1 MKRILL
7 SLLCCLSALTA
18 GAQTAYDLSK
28 LRTEDL
34 GRGVIAVRQ
43 SSSEVFVTWRYLS
56 QDPGNVKFDVFRD
69 GVKVNPKPIAD
80 VTWFVDANAS
90 PDAARYEVRP
100 TSGKGRA
107 GSFLL
112 PASAPE
118 GYLPIP
124 LDIPEPHS
132 EPTGGQPA
140 YSPNDCS
147 VGDVDGDGEY
157 EIFLKW
163 DPSNSR
169 DNAHNGYTDVVYI
182 DCLKLSGER
191 LWRINL
197 GRNIRAGAHYTQF
210 IVYDLDGDGCAELV
224 CKTSDATVDGTG
236 RVIGDAIADYREHS
250 SKTRGRIVK
259 GNEYLTVFNG
269 RTGAAMATVDYVP
282 GRGENGSWG
291 DRNANRS
298 DRYLA
303 ALAFLD
309 GVHPSVVM
317 CRGYYTRATL
327 AAWDWDG
334 KELKLRWLF
343 DSHSDDSLK
352 GYDGQGN
359 HNLRVADVDG
369 DGCDEIVY
377 GSCCIDHDG
386 TGLYTNGLGHGDAM
400 HIGAM
405 IPGSRKLQVWIG
417 HENRGVG
424 SALVDAATGQI
435 IWRVPSNVDV
445 GRSMAADID
454 PTKPGWEM
462 WSSATGGLR
471 DYQGNVV
478 GKQPN
483 SVNFA
488 VWWDGD
494 LSRELLDRTQV
505 QKYNPSTGELD
516 ILKEFVGCAS
526 NNGTKSNPALS
537 GDLFGDWRE
546 EVLLRSE
553 DNRELRLYV
562 STEPTAYRFHT
573 FLEDPVYRTS
583 IAAENVCYNQPPETG
598 FYFGEELSG
607 KFRGTTLKG
616 PSMREPQVLTDILR
630 DSVILGRER
639 MQTVPPG
646 AFGNPN
652 GTPPPQG
659 ARPDGQRPQA
669 PPPGVQG
676 QMPPQG
682 PPPGIPSG
690 ARPASAGAP
699 ERQQGAPGTAAA
711 KGPDGGAAGVGAYNN
726 QGPRP
731 IGPQGQMPPQGGRPP
746 QGMNWDSYYDATPDS
761 LDLARTARPVAG
773 SSRKEGCPVL
783 FLVGDS
789 TMRTGTRGNGDNGQW
804 GWGYYAHE
812 WFDEDRITVENHALG
827 GLSCR
832 TFYRDWWPDVIKGV
846 QQGDYVIIQ
855 IGHNDSGPYDT
866 PFGRSSIPG
875 TGKETVQVKLMDG
888 REETVLSYGEY
899 LRRYIDE
906 IRDKGA
912 HPLLFTLTPRNQWDD
927 GHVRRKSDSYNIWIR
942 EVAREKRVPVV
953 DLEDISAHDFE
964 QWSRFKV
971 DYMFYGD
978 NIHSSAF
985 GAAHN
990 AWCAARGIAT
1000 CDESALK
1007 KYLKPLTLPTQEF
1020 EREPGKPALI
1030 VTGDSTIQN
1039 TDSDPDGMWGWGSVL
1054 ETVFDP
1060 ERITLVN
1067 AGKAGRSARTF
1078 LDEGRWDRVYNSIRP
1093 GDFVV
1098 IQFGHNDMG
1107 PVNRPP
1113 FRAELPGNGD
1123 DTDNLFMPDKR
1134 KYQVIYSYGWYLRK
1148 FIDDVREKGG
1158 TPILVSLTPRN
1169 EWPHGKMERR
1179 DDSYGIWVRDV
1190 VRQTGVDFIDMHNI
1204 TADFYD
1210 AIGPEAT
1217 KPYYKND
1224 HTHTSRSGAERNAKS
1239 FAQGLQQL
1247 NHPLAKYLK

>member
-1 MKRILL
+1 MKSKFLIFLVA
-7 SLLCCLSALTA
+7 CLAVWTA
-18 GAQTAYDLSK
+18 GAQTAYDYTK
-28 LRTEDL
+28 LRMEDL
-34 GRGVIAVRQ
+34 GRGVVAVRK
-43 SSSEVFVTWRYLS
+43 SPSEVFVAWRYLS
-56 QDPGNVKFDVFRD
+56 QDPENAKFNVYRD
-69 GVKVNPKPIAD
+69 GVKLTRKPVAD
-80 VTWFVDANAS
+80 VTFFVDSYAGTE
-90 PDAARYEVRP
+90 AARYEVRP
-100 TSGKGRA
+100 ASGKGKA
-107 GSFLL
+107 GSFTL
-112 PASAPE
+112 PAGAPE
-118 GYLPIP
+118 GYIPIP
-124 LDIPEPHS
+124 LEIPERR
-132 EPTGGQPA
+132 PTPIGGGA
-140 YSPNDCS
+140 DYSPNDCS

-163 DPSNSR
+163 DPSNSH
-169 DNAHNGYTDVVYI
+169 DNAHNGYTGEVYI

-191 LWRINL
+191 LWRIDL

-236 RVIGDAIADYREHS
+236 RIIGDAIADYREHVRQ
-250 SKTRGRIVK
+250 TQGRIMR

-309 GVHPSVVM
+309 GEHPSVVM

-334 KELKLRWLF
+334 KELKLKWFF
-343 DSHSDDSLK
+343 DSHSDDALK

-369 DGCDEIVY
+369 DGCDEILY

-386 TGLYTNGLGHGDAM
+386 TGLYSNGLGHGDAM
-400 HIGAM
+400 HLGAM
-405 IPGSRKLQVWIG
+405 VPGSPKLQVWIG

-424 SALVDAATGQI
+424 SALVDAATGALI
-435 IWRVPSNVDV
+435 YRIPSNIDV

-454 PTKPGWEM
+454 PTNPGWEM
-462 WSSATGGLR
+462 WSSATAGMRNYRGE
-471 DYQGNVV
+471 VV
-478 GKQPN
+478 GPQPN

-494 LSRELLDRTQV
+494 LSRELLDRNFV
-505 QKYNPSTGELD
+505 QKYNPQTGELE
-516 ILKEFVGCAS
+516 ILREFTGAAS
-526 NNGTKSNPALS
+526 NNGTKATPALS
-537 GDLFGDWRE
+537 GDLLGDWRE

-553 DNRELRLYV
+553 DNSELRLYV
-562 STEPTAYRFHT
+562 STEPTKYRFHT

-598 FYFGEELSG
+598 FYFGEELNG
-607 KFRGTTLKG
+607 KFRGTTVKG
-616 PSMREPQVLTDILR
+616 IQVQEPRILMDVLR
-630 DSVILGRER
+630 DSVIIGRER

-652 GTPPPQG
+652 GTPPQ
-659 ARPDGQRPQA
+659 GQRPQG
-669 PPPGVQG
+669 PQPGV
-676 QMPPQG
+676 
-682 PPPGIPSG
+682 PSG

-699 ERQQGAPGTAAA
+699 ERQQGAPGTAAVQRP
-711 KGPDGGAAGVGAYNN
+711 GGGAAGTGINN
-726 QGPRP
+726 NGGPRP
-731 IGPQGQMPPQGGRPP
+731 AGPQGRRGMPQANP
-746 QGMNWDSYYDATPDS
+746 WDNSYFDATPDS
-761 LDLARTARPVAG
+761 LDLAKTARPVAG
-773 SSRKEGCPVL
+773 SSRKDKHPVL
-783 FLVGDS
+783 FLIGDS

-812 WFDEDRITVENHALG
+812 WFDEDKITVENHALG

-846 QQGDYVIIQ
+846 QKGDYVIIQ

-875 TGKETVQVKLMDG
+875 TGKETVDVTLMDG
-888 REETVLSYGEY
+888 RQETVLSYGEY

-906 IRDKGA
+906 VRAKGA
-912 HPLLFTLTPRNQWDD
+912 TPILFTLTPRNQWDD
-927 GHVRRKSDSYNIWIR
+927 GKVRRKDDSYNIWIR
-942 EVAREKRVPVV
+942 EIGREKKVPVV
-953 DLEDISAHDFE
+953 DLEDISARDFE
-964 QWSRFKV
+964 SWSHFKV
-971 DYMFYGD
+971 DYMFYRD

-990 AWCAARGIAT
+990 AYCAARGIAG
-1000 CDESALK
+1000 CAESDLR
-1007 KYLKPLTLPTQEF
+1007 KYLKPLDLPTQEF
-1020 EREPGKPALI
+1020 TREPGKPALI

-1078 LDEGRWDRVYNSIRP
+1078 LDEGRWEKVYNSLQP

-1107 PVNRPP
+1107 PIDRPP
-1113 FRAELPGNGD
+1113 FRAELPGD
-1123 DTDNLFMPDKR
+1123 DDDSDNYFMPDKR

-1148 FIDDVREKGG
+1148 FIDEVREKGA

-1190 VRQTGVDFIDMHNI
+1190 VRRTGVDFVDMHNI
-1204 TADFYD
+1204 TADYYD
-1210 AIGPEAT
+1210 TLGPEAT
-1217 KPYYKND
+1217 KAYYKND
-1224 HTHTSRSGAERNAKS
+1224 HTHTSRLGAERNARS
-1239 FAQGLQQL
+1239 FAEGLRAL
-1247 NHPLAKYLK
+1247 GHPLAKYLK